1 MSPNSKSFDSLVF
14 ATKEKIRKNIRHAL
28 TQKKSSIPVNIDT
41 TTPLFIKDE
50 DPIRTFVANFRNS
63 GGVFI
68 PCTKDNF
75 SERLLY
81 LLNAKKYHFIL
92 NTNKS
97 LNSILEGARV
107 SFSDFIEPDKPVDA
121 AIVYSDL
128 LISRSGSLVFSQ
140 KYSLYPSVLNLG
152 TDLLVIALANHV
164 LEDIGSVFTVLKEK
178 YEGKMYEFTEII
190 TPSKKAEDQEFTP
203 QNPQIILFFIQ

>member
-1 MSPNSKSFDSLVF
+1 MSPNSKSFENLVF

-28 TQKKSSIPVNIDT
+28 TQKKSSSPLKIDT
-41 TTPLFIKDE
+41 TTPMFIKDE
-50 DPIRTFVANFRNS
+50 DLVRSFVSNFRNS

-75 SERLLY
+75 AERLLY

-97 LNSILEGARV
+97 LNKILEGARV
-107 SFSDFIEPDKPVDA
+107 TFSDFIEPDKPVDA
-121 AIVYSDL
+121 VIVYSDL

-140 KYSLYPSVLNLG
+140 KHSLYPSVLNLG
-152 TDLLVIALANHV
+152 TDILVVALADHI
-164 LEDIGSVFTVLKEK
+164 LEDIGSVFKVLKEK
-178 YEGKMYEFTEII
+178 YDGKMYEFTEII
-190 TPSKKAEDQEFTP
+190 TPSKKPEDQEFTP

>member
-1 MSPNSKSFDSLVF
+1 MSPNSKSFENLVF

-28 TQKKSSIPVNIDT
+28 TQKKSSSPLKIDT
-41 TTPLFIKDE
+41 TTPMFIKDE
-50 DPIRTFVANFRNS
+50 DLVRSFVSNFRNS

-75 SERLLY
+75 AERLLY

-97 LNSILEGARV
+97 LNKILEGARV
-107 SFSDFIEPDKPVDA
+107 TFSDFIEPDKPVDA
-121 AIVYSDL
+121 VIVYSDL

-140 KYSLYPSVLNLG
+140 KHSLYPSVLNLG
-152 TDLLVIALANHV
+152 TDILVVALADHI
-164 LEDIGSVFTVLKEK
+164 LEDIGSVFKVLKEK
-178 YEGKMYEFTEII
+178 YDGKMYEFTEII
-190 TPSKKAEDQEFTP
+190 TPSKKHEDQEFTP

>member
-1 MSPNSKSFDSLVF
+1 MSPNSKSFDNLVF

-28 TQKKSSIPVNIDT
+28 TQKKSSSPLKIDT
-41 TTPLFIKDE
+41 TTPMFIKDE
-50 DPIRTFVANFRNS
+50 DPVRSFVSNFRNS

-75 SERLLY
+75 AERLLY

-97 LNSILEGARV
+97 LNKILEGARV
-107 SFSDFIEPDKPVDA
+107 TFSDFIEPDKPVDA
-121 AIVYSDL
+121 VIVYSDL

-140 KYSLYPSVLNLG
+140 KHSLYPSVLNLG
-152 TDLLVIALANHV
+152 SDILVVALADHI
-164 LEDIGSVFTVLKEK
+164 LEDIGSVFKVLKEK
-178 YEGKMYEFTEII
+178 YDGKMYEFIEII
-190 TPSKKAEDQEFTP
+190 TPSKKPDDQEFTP

>member
-1 MSPNSKSFDSLVF
+1 MSPNSKSFDTLVI
-14 ATKEKIRKNIRHAL
+14 ASKENIRKNIRHAL
-28 TQKKSSIPVNIDT
+28 TKKKSNTPINIDI

-50 DPIRTFVANFRNS
+50 EYVRTFVSNFRNS

-68 PCTKDNF
+68 PCTKENF

-81 LLNAKKYHFIL
+81 LLNSKKYHFIL

-97 LNSILEGARV
+97 LNKILEGARV

-121 AIVYSDL
+121 AIVYSDI
-128 LISRSGSLVFSQ
+128 LISRSGSLLFSQ

-152 TDLLVIALANHV
+152 TDLLVIGLADHI
-164 LEDIGSVFTVLKEK
+164 LEDLGTVFKVLKDK

-190 TPSKKAEDQEFTP
+190 TPTKKIEDQEYTP
-203 QNPQIILFFIQ
+203 QQPQIILFFIQ